1 MSEAPSVIIVD
12 DEKHVWLSSAQTL
25 ELEDFRVAT
34 FARAHDALPHLSAAF
49 SGIVI
54 SDIRM
59 PGMDGMAFLERV
71 VEIDPHLPVA
81 LITGHGDVA
90 LAVKAMRAGAYDF
103 IEKPFEGEH
112 LVEMVRRA
120 LEMRRLVLENRH
132 LRHALAEDDELA
144 RRLIGRSE
152 AAERLRH
159 EITALADAEADVL
172 ILGDTGTGKELVARL
187 LHDLGPRRKHP
198 FVAINCGALPETIIE
213 SELFGHEPGAFTGAV
228 KARIGKF
235 EHAAGG
241 TVFLDEIESMPLDLQ
256 IRLLRVLQERR
267 IERLGSNR
275 EIPLDIRVLAATKRD
290 LLALSAQGGFR
301 EDLYYRLGVVTL
313 EIPPLRR
320 RREDVALLFQHFLG
334 QAATRSR
341 REAPVPSPEVLA
353 SMAEH
358 DWPGNVREVRN
369 AAERFALGLSPLA
382 SASAGS
388 DDSASRRLPLNV
400 RVDAFEKSLIED
412 ALGLAR
418 GNVAAAIE
426 ALGLPRKT
434 FYDKLKK
441 HGLSRRDFARDDA
454 L

>member
-1 MSEAPSVIIVD
+1 MSEPPSVIIVD
-12 DEKHVWLSSAQTL
+12 DEKHVRLSSAQTL
-25 ELEDFRVAT
+25 GLEGFRVAT
-34 FARAHDALPHLSAAF
+34 FARAHDALPHLSAAYP
-49 SGIVI
+49 GMVI

-112 LVEMVRRA
+112 LIEMVRRA
-120 LEMRRLVLENRH
+120 LEMRRLVLENRS
-132 LRHALAEDDELA
+132 LRHALAGDDELG
-144 RRLIGRSE
+144 RRLIGRSD
-152 AAERLRH
+152 ATERLRH
-159 EITALADAEADVL
+159 EIEALADAEADVL
-172 ILGDTGTGKELVARL
+172 ILGETGTGKELVARL
-187 LHDLGPRRKHP
+187 LHDVGPRRDRP

-256 IRLLRVLQERR
+256 IRLLRVLQERK

-290 LLALSAQGGFR
+290 LLALSSEGGFR

-313 EIPPLRR
+313 EIAPLRK
-320 RREDVALLFQHFLG
+320 RREDVALLFQHFLA

-341 REAPVPSPEVLA
+341 REAPMPSADILA
-353 SMAEH
+353 MLTDH

-369 AAERFALGLSPLA
+369 AAERFALGLAPL
-382 SASAGS
+382 SAGHS
-388 DDSASRRLPLNV
+388 AGDGSASRSMPLNV

-412 ALGLAR
+412 ALGVAR
-418 GNVAAAIE
+418 GNVGAAIE

-441 HGLSRRDFARDDA
+441 HGLTRRDFARDEA